1 LTAERY
7 GVPQSHIQTEPGR
20 CILARGEIERMIET
34 MADEHKKVGD
44 SYRSRL
50 MRTVS
55 PSIVVAVDLG
65 ALYGK
70 TAHFQPPADAGRAV
84 QLNVIA
90 LGYLESW
97 ILAVDQGW
105 FGMVS
110 YRVAIGDNHFID
122 QVHLVPQWAL
132 KQPAPSEVVE
142 ARKTGQLRW

>member
-1 LTAERY
+1 MPFRPWPK
-7 GVPQSHIQTEPGR
+7 V
-20 CILARGEIERMIET
+20 ERMIET

-70 TAHFQPPADAGRAV
+70 TAHFQQPTDAGRAV
-84 QLNVIA
+84 KLNVIA

-97 ILAVDQGW
+97 ILAADQGW